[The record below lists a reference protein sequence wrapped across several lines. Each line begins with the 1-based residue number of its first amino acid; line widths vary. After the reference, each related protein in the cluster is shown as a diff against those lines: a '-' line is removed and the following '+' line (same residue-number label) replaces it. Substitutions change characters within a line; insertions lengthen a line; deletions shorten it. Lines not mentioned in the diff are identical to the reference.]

1 MNIMERVT
9 ADTVAAMKAK
19 DQPRVETLRL
29 LKSEL
34 KRKEIDK
41 RAPLDEA
48 ESLKVVE
55 ALAKQ
60 RLDSIDQFGK
70 AGRTELVEK
79 EQAELAILKAFLPE
93 AATDD
98 EIKAEVD
105 KAAAALGS
113 PTAKDMGAVM
123 KAALAAL
130 KETGKLVDGKK
141 VSDAVKADQC
151 PCACLD

>member
-1 MNIMERVT
+1 MNILERVT
-9 ADTVAAMKAK
+9 ADTVTAMKAK

-41 RAPLDEA
+41 RAPLDEG

-60 RLDSIDQFGK
+60 RQDSIEQFTK
-70 AGRTELVEK
+70 AGRNELVEK

-93 AATDD
+93 SATDD

-105 KAAAALGS
+105 KAAASLGS

-123 KAALAAL
+123 KVALAAL
-130 KETGKLVDGKK
+130 KATGKGVDGKK
-141 VSDAVKADQC
+141 VSDAVKTRLA
-151 PCACLD
+151 

>member
-1 MNIMERVT
+1 MTIMERVT
-9 ADTVAAMKAK
+9 ADTVSAMKAK

-34 KRKEIDK
+34 KKKEIDK

-48 ESLKVVE
+48 EAQKVIE
-55 ALAKQ
+55 GLARQ
-60 RLDSIDQFGK
+60 RQDSIDQFSK

-79 EQAELAILKAFLPE
+79 EQADLAILKAFLP
-93 AATDD
+93 ASVTDD

-105 KAAAALGS
+105 KAATALGS

-130 KETGKLVDGKK
+130 KETGKIVDGKK
-141 VSDAVKADQC
+141 VSDAVKARL
-151 PCACLD
+151 A

>member
-1 MNIMERVT
+1 MTILERVT
-9 ADTVAAMKAK
+9 ADTVSAMKAK

-34 KRKEIDK
+34 KKREIDK

-48 ESLKVVE
+48 EAQKVIE
-55 ALAKQ
+55 GLARQ
-60 RLDSIDQFGK
+60 RQDSIEQFSK

-79 EQAELAILKAFLPE
+79 EQADLAILKAFLP
-93 AATDD
+93 ASATDD

-130 KETGKLVDGKK
+130 KETGKVVDGKK
-141 VSDAVKADQC
+141 VSEAVKARL
-151 PCACLD
+151 A

>member
-1 MNIMERVT
+1 MTIMERVT
-9 ADTVAAMKAK
+9 ADTVSAMKAK

-34 KRKEIDK
+34 KKKEIDK

-48 ESLKVVE
+48 EALRVVE
-55 ALAKQ
+55 SLAKQ

-79 EQAELAILKAFLPE
+79 EQADLAILKAFLPE

-105 KAAAALGS
+105 KAATAMGS

-130 KETGKLVDGKK
+130 KETGKIVDGKK
-141 VSDAVKADQC
+141 VSEAVKARL
-151 PCACLD
+151 A

>member
-1 MNIMERVT
+1 MTILERVT
-9 ADTVAAMKAK
+9 ADTVSAMKAK

-34 KRKEIDK
+34 KKKEIDK

-48 ESLKVVE
+48 EALRVIES
-55 ALAKQ
+55 LAKQ

-79 EQAELAILKAFLPE
+79 EQADLAILKAFLPE
-93 AATDD
+93 AATGD

-105 KAAAALGS
+105 KAATALGS

-130 KETGKLVDGKK
+130 KETGKIVDGKK
-141 VSDAVKADQC
+141 VSEAVKARL
-151 PCACLD
+151 A

>member
-1 MNIMERVT
+1 
-9 ADTVAAMKAK
+9 
-19 DQPRVETLRL
+19 VETLRL

-34 KRKEIDK
+34 KKKEIDK

-48 ESLKVVE
+48 EAQKVIE
-55 ALAKQ
+55 GLAKQ
-60 RLDSIDQFGK
+60 RQDSIDQFSK

-79 EQAELAILKAFLPE
+79 EQADLAILKAFLP
-93 AATDD
+93 ASATDD

-105 KAAAALGS
+105 RAAAALGS

-130 KETGKLVDGKK
+130 KETGKIVDGKK
-141 VSDAVKADQC
+141 VSEAVKARL
-151 PCACLD
+151 A

>member
-1 MNIMERVT
+1 MTILERVT
-9 ADTVAAMKAK
+9 ADTVSAMKAK

-34 KRKEIDK
+34 KKKEIDK

-48 ESLKVVE
+48 EALRVVE
-55 ALAKQ
+55 SLAKQ

-79 EQAELAILKAFLPE
+79 EQADLAILKAFLPE
-93 AATDD
+93 AATGD

-105 KAAAALGS
+105 KAATALGS

-130 KETGKLVDGKK
+130 KETGKIVDGKK
-141 VSDAVKADQC
+141 VSEAVKARL
-151 PCACLD
+151 A

>member
-1 MNIMERVT
+1 MTIMERVT
-9 ADTVAAMKAK
+9 ADTVSAMKAK

-34 KRKEIDK
+34 KKKEIDK

-48 ESLKVVE
+48 EALRVVE
-55 ALAKQ
+55 SLAKQ

-79 EQAELAILKAFLPE
+79 EQADLAILKAFLPE

-105 KAAAALGS
+105 KAATALGS

-130 KETGKLVDGKK
+130 KETGKIVDGRK
-141 VSDAVKADQC
+141 VSEAVKARL
-151 PCACLD
+151 A

>member
-1 MNIMERVT
+1 MTIMERVS

-34 KRKEIDK
+34 KKKEIDK
-41 RAPLDEA
+41 RAPLDESEA
-48 ESLKVVE
+48 QKVVE

-60 RLDSIDQFGK
+60 RQDSIEQFEK
-70 AGRTELVEK
+70 AGRAELVLK

-93 AATDD
+93 SASD
-98 EIKAEVD
+98 EEIRAEVD
-105 KAAAALGS
+105 KAASAMGA
-113 PTAKDMGAVM
+113 PTAKDMGLVM

-130 KETGKLVDGKK
+130 KETGKIVDGKK
-141 VSDAVKADQC
+141 VSEAVKARL
-151 PCACLD
+151 A

>member
-1 MNIMERVT
+1 MTIMERVT
-9 ADTVAAMKAK
+9 ADTVSAMKAK

-34 KRKEIDK
+34 KKREIDK

-48 ESLKVVE
+48 EAQKVIE
-55 ALAKQ
+55 GLAKQ
-60 RLDSIDQFGK
+60 RQDSIEQFSK

-79 EQAELAILKAFLPE
+79 EQADLAILKAFLP
-93 AATDD
+93 ASATDE
-98 EIKAEVD
+98 EIKTEVD

-130 KETGKLVDGKK
+130 KETGRIVDGKK
-141 VSDAVKADQC
+141 VSEAVKARL
-151 PCACLD
+151 A

>member
-1 MNIMERVT
+1 MTILERVT
-9 ADTVAAMKAK
+9 ADTVQAMKAK

-34 KRKEIDK
+34 KKKEIDK

-48 ESLKVVE
+48 EAQKVVE

-60 RLDSIDQFGK
+60 RLDSIDQFKK
-70 AGRTELVEK
+70 AGREELVVK
-79 EQAELAILKAFLPE
+79 EEAELAILKAFLPE
-93 AATDD
+93 AATDE

-105 KAAAALGS
+105 KAATSLGA

-123 KAALAAL
+123 KVALAAL
-130 KETGKLVDGKK
+130 KATGKIVDGKK
-141 VSDAVKADQC
+141 VSDAVKVR
-151 PCACLD
+151 LS

>member
-1 MNIMERVT
+1 MTIMEKVT

-34 KRKEIDK
+34 KKKEIDK
-41 RAPLDEA
+41 RSALDEA
-48 ESLKVVE
+48 ESQKVVE
-55 ALAKQ
+55 GLAKQ
-60 RLDSIDQFGK
+60 RQDSIDQFAK
-70 AGRTELVEK
+70 AGRAELVEK
-79 EQAELAILKAFLPE
+79 EEKELAILKAFLP
-93 AATDD
+93 ASATDE

-105 KAAAALGS
+105 KAASALGA

-130 KETGKLVDGKK
+130 KETGKMVDGKK
-141 VSDAVKADQC
+141 VSDAVKARL
-151 PCACLD
+151 A

>member
-1 MNIMERVT
+1 MTIMERVT
-9 ADTVAAMKAK
+9 ADTVSAMKAK

-34 KRKEIDK
+34 KKKEIDK
-41 RAPLDEA
+41 RAPLDEGEA
-48 ESLKVVE
+48 LKVIE
-55 ALAKQ
+55 SLAKQ
-60 RLDSIDQFGK
+60 RQDSIDQFSK

-79 EQAELAILKAFLPE
+79 EQAELTILKAFLP
-93 AATDD
+93 ASATDE

-113 PTAKDMGAVM
+113 PSAKDMGAIM

-130 KETGKLVDGKK
+130 KETGKIVDGKK
-141 VSDAVKADQC
+141 VSEAVKARL
-151 PCACLD
+151 A